1 MALNRKYAALPDLD
15 SAPDI
20 YETPDLTE
28 DNSTIP
34 TGTVRLQ
41 SPSSSYKDYDDDEG
55 FTPHISR
62 DRLHPDEA
70 RSLFEPAQI
79 DARDVDFSDRITGKR
94 KSYKTSTRRQR
105 KGDEELG
112 DFSDEDDGESLERK
126 LARLRR
132 ELEEVKEEAAKRRA
146 DKQNAPD
153 VNDKSGDDNGMD
165 EAAAL
170 SKMLDTIS
178 TNPTN
183 RSVSVGTLLAKDLE
197 TSLLTNGA
205 PAQSNATQKE
215 GDAATY
221 TVTYAPTY
229 QQTHALAKAADFD
242 TRLALLER
250 VLGITETEM
259 PIIDSNGIPKAILP
273 KLDSLERQVSVVSES
288 SASSLDNI
296 SRGVR
301 LLTQEAEKLE
311 EARRSAKAAHDALKA
326 AGIENGDGVGASN
339 VGADTQ
345 SQEQVAKINALYGT
359 LPTIEN
365 LAPLL
370 PALLDRLRSLRAI
383 HADAAKA
390 TETLEAVEKRQ
401 EDMTVEIG
409 KWREG
414 LARVEE
420 SMKEGERTMAGNVK
434 VVEGWVKE
442 LEAKM
447 GTLR

>member
-1 MALNRKYAALPDLD
+1 MRILRQ
-15 SAPDI
+15 
-20 YETPDLTE
+20 
-28 DNSTIP
+28 
-34 TGTVRLQ
+34 TGTVRSQ
-41 SPSSSYKDYDDDEG
+41 SPSSSYKDFDEDEG
-55 FTPHISR
+55 TTPNISR

-70 RSLFEPAQI
+70 RSLFSPAQI
-79 DARDVDFSDRITGKR
+79 DARDVDFSDRVTGKR
-94 KSYKTSTRRQR
+94 KSYKASTRRNR

-112 DFSDEDDGESLERK
+112 DFSDEEDGESLERK

-132 ELEEVKEEAAKRRA
+132 EIEEVKEEAARRKAEKQSVLDTNDQAGEDA
-146 DKQNAPD
+146 DS
-153 VNDKSGDDNGMD
+153 VD

-170 SKMLDTIS
+170 SKMLDTI
-178 TNPTN
+178 TANPTAP
-183 RSVSVGTLLAKDLE
+183 SASAGTLLAKDLE
-197 TSLLTNGA
+197 KSLHANGKSTQ
-205 PAQSNATQKE
+205 PSSGQKE
-215 GDAATY
+215 GDATTY

-229 QQTHALAKAADFD
+229 QQSHALAKAADFD
-242 TRLALLER
+242 SRLTLLER
-250 VLGITETEM
+250 ALGITATEI

-311 EARRSAKAAHDALKA
+311 EARRSAKASHEAMKA
-326 AGIENGDGVGASN
+326 AGIENGDAPGSVTSASDSQN
-339 VGADTQ
+339 
-345 SQEQVAKINALYGT
+345 QEQIAKINALYGT

-383 HADAAKA
+383 HADAATA
-390 TETLEAVEKRQ
+390 NETLEMVEKRQ
-401 EDMTVEIG
+401 DDMAQEIS

-414 LARVEE
+414 LVKVEE
-420 SMKEGERTMAGNVK
+420 GMKENEKTMAGNVK
-434 VVEGWVKE
+434 AVEGWVSD

-447 GTLR
+447 GNLGL